1 MPYPICKSTAFVF
14 VCQRGPLEVESV
26 LLAASLKQCLR
37 GEYELIAA
45 VPTPAESFGTPQEPT
60 FRLLR
65 ALGVRIVAFEN
76 TILQER
82 PAGGGPFLLTNK
94 IFCLRVSTQAEKLVF
109 LDSDQLC
116 RREFNPA
123 PLLRTPLSARKADF
137 VSSND
142 MVDVWDAVFRA
153 ADAEP
158 PQLRVRILKTKD
170 PGEQIVYTPPSFNS
184 SFVAIDASLAA
195 EFSRL
200 WESTFRQIDRSGV
213 MRRVHYYQ
221 EQASLAV
228 AAHKSGLAYE
238 MLETRWINPHL
249 AHYFRP
255 SRVQENAE
263 LSGVARSLAGKHN
276 EIKEIARDF
285 PEWQFLCD

>member
-1 MPYPICKSTAFVF
+1 M
-14 VCQRGPLEVESV
+14 
-26 LLAASLKQCLR
+26 LLAASLKQWLR

-45 VPTPAESFGTPQEPT
+45 VPMPAERFGTPQEPT
-60 FRLLR
+60 LRLLR

-82 PAGGGPFLLTNK
+82 PAGGGPLLLTNK
-94 IFCLRVSTQAEKLVF
+94 IFCLRVSTQTEKLVF

-116 RREFNPA
+116 RREFHPA

-142 MVDVWDAVFRA
+142 MGDVWDAVFRA
-153 ADAEP
+153 ADTEP
-158 PQLRVRILKTKD
+158 PQFRVRILKTKD
-170 PGEQIVYTPPSFNS
+170 PGEQIVYAPPSFNS

-195 EFSRL
+195 GFSRL
-200 WESTFRQIDRSGV
+200 WESCFRQIDRSGV

-228 AAHKSGLAYE
+228 AAYKAGLAYE

-255 SRVQENAE
+255 SRVQENGE
-263 LSGVARSLAGKHN
+263 LLGVAHSLTGKHK

-285 PEWQFLCD
+285 PEWQFLRD